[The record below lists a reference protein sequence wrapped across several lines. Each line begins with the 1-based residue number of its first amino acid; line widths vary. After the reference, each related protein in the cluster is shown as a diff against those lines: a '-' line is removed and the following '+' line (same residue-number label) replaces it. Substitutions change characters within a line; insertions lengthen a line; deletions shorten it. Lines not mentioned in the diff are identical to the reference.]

1 MPRAPR
7 VDAPGVVHHV
17 IAKGS
22 GGEVIVRDDVDR
34 RLLVE
39 RMGKTVIRYRWSCLA
54 YCLLD
59 THFHA
64 VVGTPAANLGVGMQW
79 LLAPY
84 AREFNKRH
92 ERQGNVFHTRFYSK
106 RIRSDDHLLA
116 ALMYVHLNPVRAGIV
131 DEPERWP
138 WSSYAPS
145 IGRSDPPGFLDLQA
159 LLELIAAEPSVAQG
173 RLQAATHETLWRD
186 VSQGVRHGV

>member
-7 VDAPGVVHHV
+7 VDAPGAMHHV

-39 RMGKTVIRYRWSCLA
+39 RLGKTVLRYRWSCLA

-59 THFHA
+59 THFH
-64 VVGTPAANLGVGMQW
+64 VVLGTPAANLGLGMQW

-106 RIRSDDHLLA
+106 QIQSDDHLLPA
-116 ALMYVHLNPVRAGIV
+116 VPDASARDEGGLPTSFVSSPYRRNRCRRPVADPVRPQISWS
-131 DEPERWP
+131 WP
-138 WSSYAPS
+138 SSRAS
-145 IGRSDPPGFLDLQA
+145 RHTCRRRSPCWHSCRTSP
-159 LLELIAAEPSVAQG
+159 
-173 RLQAATHETLWRD
+173 
-186 VSQGVRHGV
+186 